1 MTVRACDIKW
11 DLIFHKAKL
20 SWDLASLEETSDKTV
35 RESANSCTYL
45 QLPHCSNA
53 PVSHIRP
60 LPGQFDQLRPIFTS
74 PFTCKSERADWSN
87 SPFGLNKAD
96 LANTLIQYFYTPSK
110 VLTCQATNG
119 KDLQHKAYPV
129 EHICTHGAQLLYKYC
144 WVDYIWDPFI
154 KSAKHTIKKWLE
166 FDSNRAQQNAFPL

>member
-60 LPGQFDQLRPIFTS
+60 LPGQFDQLRPLFTS
-74 PFTCKSERADWSN
+74 PFTCKSERADYIHSQIDPTVPSVWIKPIWLTPWFNISIHHQKF
-87 SPFGLNKAD
+87 SPVKLQMGKICSIKLTQLSTFAHMEHSFSINTAESTVFEIHLLN
-96 LANTLIQYFYTPSK
+96 LQSIQ
-110 VLTCQATNG
+110 
-119 KDLQHKAYPV
+119 
-129 EHICTHGAQLLYKYC
+129 
-144 WVDYIWDPFI
+144 
-154 KSAKHTIKKWLE
+154 
-166 FDSNRAQQNAFPL
+166 